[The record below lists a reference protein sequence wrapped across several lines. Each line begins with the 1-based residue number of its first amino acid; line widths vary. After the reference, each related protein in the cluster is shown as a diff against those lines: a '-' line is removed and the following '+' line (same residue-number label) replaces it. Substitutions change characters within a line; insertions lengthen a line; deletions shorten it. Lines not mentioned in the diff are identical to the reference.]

1 MKKSIILVS
10 TTVAG
15 FVSCALA
22 EKGQFLPAILIM
34 IYPLFVL
41 AANTVLKNKPRAAT
55 RGKRGKTSYQTK
67 ILNFYDTTTTINTQ
81 SKAWTPAGKI
91 LTPVHFEE

>member
-15 FVSCALA
+15 FVSCGLA

-41 AANTVLKNKPRAAT
+41 AANTVLKKMPRAAT
-55 RGKRGKTSYQTK
+55 QGREKVETK
-67 ILNFYDTTTTINTQ
+67 LLNFYSTTVTFGTQ
-81 SKAWTPAGKI
+81 TKMRTPAGKM
-91 LTPVHFEE
+91 LMPVNYEE